1 MKKILK
7 IVIAASTFSIVNTL
21 SHANHPSGCVVVQEK
36 PESREVFFDTIEK
49 CRAEVKKLIREDSR
63 WSGFIDDSQAKTSL
77 EVYNLGGFGNT
88 YPIFLDRK

>member
-7 IVIAASTFSIVNTL
+7 IVIAASTFSIVSTL

-88 YPIFLDRK
+88 YPIFLNRK